1 MRSYWLDASA
11 TLRRTREGSDVITNL
26 DDDSITDEQ
35 LETLVA
41 ASRAWVGLAVL
52 SISELDPRITL
63 TQFRALVLLRDAG
76 TLKASQLARKLGTS
90 ASSVTRLGDLL
101 EVEGLIR
108 RIPNPESRREV
119 LLEVTRKG
127 EQLVR
132 RVMDRRRLDLRQILT
147 TIEAADRPSVVTAMQ
162 LFTERAADVHGIH
175 LLAEWPVA

>member
-1 MRSYWLDASA
+1 M
-11 TLRRTREGSDVITNL
+11 ITNL

-63 TQFRALVLLRDAG
+63 TQFRALVLMRDAG